1 MHRHPIQ
8 TVKVFLPFFLICSY
22 IFSDKTRVHLQFKA
36 PENRKSGSISATAW
50 HSARAWPRLSLYFSR
65 PRDLFIF
72 RSDLFKWFV
81 HFHVI
86 FTRVVLYI
94 PWHAVV
100 MIDSHICLITYWP
113 QCHMGLFELTCAIS
127 GHDVKCTRYCSHV
140 LDILLTWSHVKRT
153 WLLFRRAR
161 RVLRI
166 RPKRREVWWLSLVP
180 EEGYFSPYRSPLLL
194 SRCLAHAHDSPFS
207 STCNETLLSRWTF
220 WSSFEKVPA
229 LALVQLKSFS

>member
-153 WLLFRRAR
+153 WLLSVGLAGSCAAGRSDAR
-161 RVLRI
+161 SDGCHLCLKKAI
-166 RPKRREVWWLSLVP
+166 FLLIVP
-180 EEGYFSPYRSPLLL
+180 LYF
-194 SRCLAHAHDSPFS
+194 CHGA
-207 STCNETLLSRWTF
+207 
-220 WSSFEKVPA
+220 
-229 LALVQLKSFS
+229 